1 MNIISTEKIT
11 INVNT
16 ADLGKIDL
24 LIHEGYYA
32 SRTEFIKNAI
42 KMQLDKSDDDIK
54 KLLVMENK
62 KDWFVGVSVLTV
74 DELQAMKRRG
84 QVKAIRGMGLLVI
97 DKDVSLDLMKDTISA
112 IETYGVCR
120 CDKAIKQYYGI

>member
-1 MNIISTEKIT
+1 MNMISTEKIT

-24 LIHEGYYA
+24 LVHEGYYA

-42 KMQLDKSDDDIK
+42 KMQLDKNDDEIK
-54 KLLVMENK
+54 KLLLSENK
-62 KDWFVGVSVLTV
+62 KDWFIGVFVLTAN
-74 DELQAMKRRG
+74 ELQSMKQQG
-84 QVKAIRGMGLLVI
+84 QVKKICGTGMLVI
-97 DKDVSLDLMKDTISA
+97 EKDVSLELMKATISA

-120 CDKAIKQYYGI
+120 CDKAIKEYYGL